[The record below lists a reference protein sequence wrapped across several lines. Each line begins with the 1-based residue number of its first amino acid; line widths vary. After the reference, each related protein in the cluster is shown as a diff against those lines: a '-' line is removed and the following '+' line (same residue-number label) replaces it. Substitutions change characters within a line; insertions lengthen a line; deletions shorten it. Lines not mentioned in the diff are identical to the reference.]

1 MLKFVL
7 GALLLANLALFAA
20 QRGQPSGHEPA
31 RMNNQLYPERIR
43 LLPASAAS
51 VAPPVPAPAP
61 APTPAPAPA
70 ASATEPAA
78 APAVAVAPPMQLA
91 CIELLSF
98 TPGEAARFENRID
111 ALGLASQLS
120 RRELPT
126 PSSYMVMLPPQ
137 GSREAADQ
145 KTTELRGM
153 GITDSFIIQDNSAR
167 RHGIALGTFRSQE
180 AAQAHLDT
188 MTRRGARTAR
198 IAEVGTGP
206 ARLAIQMR
214 SLDPAAE
221 AQVTRATAEFP
232 RLEARPCS

>member
-31 RMNNQLYPERIR
+31 RMSNQLYPERIR

-51 VAPPVPAPAP
+51 VAPPVAEPGAAPAVPAPDPAQAP
-61 APTPAPAPA
+61 
-70 ASATEPAA
+70 
-78 APAVAVAPPMQLA
+78 APAVAVAPPVQLA
-91 CIELLSF
+91 CVELLSF
-98 TPGEAARFENRID
+98 TPGEAARFESRID

-120 RRELPT
+120 RRELPM
-126 PSSYMVMLPPQ
+126 PSSYMVILPSQ
-137 GSREAADQ
+137 GSREAADE

-167 RHGIALGTFRSQE
+167 RYGIALGTFRSQD
-180 AAQAHLDT
+180 AAQAHLET
-188 MTRRGARTAR
+188 MVRRGARTAR

-214 SLDPAAE
+214 ALDPAAE

>member
-7 GALLLANLALFAA
+7 GALLLANLALFAV
-20 QRGQPSGHEPA
+20 QRGQPAGHEPA

-51 VAPPVPAPAP
+51 VPPPVPAPVAP
-61 APTPAPAPA
+61 
-70 ASATEPAA
+70 EPA
-78 APAVAVAPPMQLA
+78 APAVPAAATAAATAVAAPAQLA

-98 TPGEAARFENRID
+98 TPAEAARFETRID
-111 ALGLASQLS
+111 ALGLTSRLL

-126 PSSYMVMLPPQ
+126 PSNYMVMLPPQ

-145 KTTELRGM
+145 KTAELRGM

-167 RHGIALGTFRSQE
+167 RFGIALGTFRNQE

-188 MTRRGARTAR
+188 MVRRGARTAR
-198 IAEVGTGP
+198 IAEVGTGA
-206 ARLAIQMR
+206 ARLVLQLRA
-214 SLDPAAE
+214 LDAAAE
-221 AQVTRATAEFP
+221 AQVTRARAEFP
-232 RLEARPCS
+232 RVEARPCS

>member
-51 VAPPVPAPAP
+51 VAPPVPD
-61 APTPAPAPA
+61 PAPAPA
-70 ASATEPAA
+70 LPAPEP
-78 APAVAVAPPMQLA
+78 APAVAVAPPVQLA

-98 TPGEAARFENRID
+98 TQGEAARFENRID

-120 RRELPT
+120 RRELPM

-153 GITDSFIIQDNSAR
+153 GITDSFVIQDNSAR
-167 RHGIALGTFRSQE
+167 RFGIALGTFRSQE
-180 AAQAHLDT
+180 AAQAHLET
-188 MTRRGARTAR
+188 MTRRGARSAR

-214 SLDPAAE
+214 ALDPAAE

>member
-51 VAPPVPAPAP
+51 VAPPVPD
-61 APTPAPAPA
+61 PAPAPA
-70 ASATEPAA
+70 LPAPEPAA
-78 APAVAVAPPMQLA
+78 AAAPAPAVAVAPPVQLA

-98 TPGEAARFENRID
+98 TQGEAARFENRID
-111 ALGLASQLS
+111 ALGLSSQLS
-120 RRELPT
+120 RRELPM

-145 KTTELRGM
+145 KTSELRGM
-153 GITDSFIIQDNSAR
+153 GITDSFVIQDNSAR
-167 RHGIALGTFRSQE
+167 RFGIALGTFRSQE
-180 AAQAHLDT
+180 AAQAHLET

-214 SLDPAAE
+214 ALDPAAE